1 MTEKINSQWLPLLRT
16 CPCKPEEKN
25 LDELTNLSFTQPRD
39 LFFHVTTRSTMV
51 VLLVVLIMLLS
62 ACTGNSYAP
71 VVVMGGGKRVDESE
85 TNARRVASVPARYL
99 IQSGDTL
106 YSIAWRY
113 GLDYKNLAS
122 WNSIHS
128 PYLIR
133 AGEYLS
139 LKPSQKARKVASPE
153 RQRPVAKSRDVE
165 KKATLIGRS
174 EPGIN
179 SGPLKWQWP
188 TQGKLVHN
196 TTPFGKKGV
205 EIYGEAEQSIR
216 AAAAG
221 EVVYSGGGLV
231 GYGKLIIIKHS
242 EIYLSA
248 YGHNSKLLVK
258 EGDRVVSGQKIATMG
273 KTGTNRIK
281 LHFEIRENGEP
292 VAPEKVLPRMSMLKT
307 EVADS

>member
-1 MTEKINSQWLPLLRT
+1 MILL
-16 CPCKPEEKN
+16 
-25 LDELTNLSFTQPRD
+25 LGI
-39 LFFHVTTRSTMV
+39 
-51 VLLVVLIMLLS
+51 LILMLS
-62 ACTGNSYAP
+62 ACTGSSYAP
-71 VVVMGGGKRVDESE
+71 VVVMGGGKRVDGSEAKPRRHESI
-85 TNARRVASVPARYL
+85 PAKYL
-99 IQSGDTL
+99 IRSGDTL

-113 GLDYKNLAS
+113 GLDYKNLAH
-122 WNSIHS
+122 WNSIGS

-139 LKPSQKARKVASPE
+139 LKPLGKVRKPSSSE
-153 RQRPVAKSRDVE
+153 RQRPVTKTGIE
-165 KKATLIGRS
+165 KKKETIITRT
-174 EPGIN
+174 EPSIN

-205 EIYGEAEQSIR
+205 EIYGEAEQPIR

-258 EGDRVVSGQKIATMG
+258 EGDRVASGQKIATMG
-273 KTGTNRIK
+273 KTGTTRIK

-292 VAPEKVLPRMSMLKT
+292 VAPEKVLPKMTMLKT
-307 EVADS
+307 EVADRG